1 LEPNHR
7 LLLTNIIVNKNF
19 LASLPA
25 ELQQVMKDAALEAGR
40 FERAVAVAEVEPTKA
55 RCEQDGIR
63 VIRFSE
69 ADEQTFRTV
78 TARVYDQFANT
89 FTAGL
94 VDKIQ
99 KA

>member
-1 LEPNHR
+1 

-19 LASLPA
+19 LASLP
-25 ELQQVMKDAALEAGR
+25 ENLQEVMKEAALEAGR

-63 VIRFSE
+63 VIKFSD
-69 ADEQTFRTV
+69 ADEQTFRKV
-78 TARVYDQFANT
+78 TAKVYDQFANT
-89 FTAGL
+89 FSVGL

>member
-1 LEPNHR
+1 
-7 LLLTNIIVNKNF
+7 VNKNF